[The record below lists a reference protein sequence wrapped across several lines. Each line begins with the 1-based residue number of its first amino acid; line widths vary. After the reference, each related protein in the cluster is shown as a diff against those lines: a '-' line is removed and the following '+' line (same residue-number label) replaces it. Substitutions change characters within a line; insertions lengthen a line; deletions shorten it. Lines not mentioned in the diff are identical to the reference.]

1 MDDLE
6 KLKSDLHTANVNW
19 RLAENDLERTER
31 KWDKALAERDEAR
44 AECSGLQVALR
55 AAERENAEL
64 RARVETCERERSYDL
79 ANECIADNQR
89 DEARAA
95 LAALLDGLGRDDNPR
110 REAIDKARALD
121 VWWALRDRAKQRG
134 ESAEEWLA
142 YVEFVHAREAGR

>member
-1 MDDLE
+1 MACTTPIIDGAAWGDVMDDDV
-6 KLKSDLHTANVNW
+6 KLY
-19 RLAENDLERTER
+19 TEHMTVLR
-31 KWDKALAERDEAR
+31 ERDEAR